1 MRKNTKLTI
10 SLLSLGVLGTSW
22 SIGQAAETGLTL
34 GGTTTT
40 TDAATSPT
48 PSETSGPSAAS
59 PTPSDSASA
68 SATATPSKSAAPTKS
83 ATPKATKTATATG
96 KNGTKTGDPIDYRYG
111 TIQVKVTE
119 KSGAISDVSLVQAGA
134 TNGREQIFPALV
146 NAAIKANG
154 SNFGNASGAT
164 MTINAFKQALDSA
177 LAKF

>member
-1 MRKNTKLTI
+1 MRKNTKLAI
-10 SLLSLGVLGTSW
+10 SILSLGVLGTSW

-34 GGTTTT
+34 GGTSTT
-40 TDAATSPT
+40 TDAAASPT
-48 PSETSGPSAAS
+48 PTAAQTDGPAAAS
-59 PTPSDSASA
+59 PTPSDSASSSA
-68 SATATPSKSAAPTKS
+68 SATPKATAS
-83 ATPKATKTATATG
+83 ATPKATKTATPTG
-96 KNGTKTGDPIDYRYG
+96 KSGTKTGDPIDYRYG

-119 KSGAISDVSLVQAGA
+119 KNSAISDVTLVQAGA